1 MGVSPA
7 LGRALTL
14 DASHRWAFPLEF
26 PLAAFFLFASGNL
39 RSGSAAFRAG
49 VTDPGYS
56 GARSRRFDGY
66 RNVRTAR
73 NWHLRFPSDM
83 DFTWARR
90 HLVAG
95 SALVARF

>member
-26 PLAAFFLFASGNL
+26 PLAAFFLFASGSL
-39 RSGSAAFRAG
+39 RSGSAASAAG
-49 VTDPGYS
+49 VTDPGYR
-56 GARSRRFDGY
+56 GARSRRFDGS
-66 RNVRTAR
+66 RNVRPAR

-83 DFTWARR
+83 DFTRVR
-90 HLVAG
+90 GDLVVVN
-95 SALVARF
+95 ALVA